1 MERQKENKLTPVLYF
16 IGIFLLIAFILLAW
30 MSHSWQE
37 SEIASQLFAALAGAV
52 IAAFITSILLR
63 LQTQSQAKLIEGQ
76 AAIEQEKEKEAKV
89 YEEKLRIYQ
98 EFLHKLNDIIRD
110 NKIDKEEVIDLQFQV
125 SFIDMH
131 TSSEHIK
138 EISMHVANIVRNINQ
153 PSEDFNLLEE
163 MFAINETFRE
173 ELYKKKET
181 EVADDNKQN
190 RTDAVDNFK
199 SITIY
204 EKGNSAENINTYEWI
219 KKLKQSIKAP
229 GFRQWIYGKRTLVHE
244 LYLNYDGET
253 FRKDPAENSLCCD
266 SVFSYNG
273 SISVLLFLRK
283 NTKEATERLISDDI
297 WKDYQGLS
305 ITEDGRCKI
314 REFGKSDS
322 EKDIKEFFE
331 KELFPKMNNWRER
344 HKDEYKISKNN

>member
-1 MERQKENKLTPVLYF
+1 MEKQNKNKLTPILYF
-16 IGIFLLIAFILLAW
+16 IGVFLLIAFIILAW
-30 MSHSWQE
+30 ISHSWLE
-37 SEIASQLFAALAGAV
+37 TEIASQLFAALAGAV

-76 AAIEQEKEKEAKV
+76 AAIEQEIEKEAKV

-98 EFLHKLNDIIRD
+98 EFLHKLNEIIRD

-138 EISMHVANIVRNINQ
+138 EISKHVANIVRNINK
-153 PSEDFNLLEE
+153 PNEDFNLLEE

-181 EVADDNKQN
+181 ELAEDNKQN

-199 SITIY
+199 SITVY
-204 EKGNSAENINTYEWI
+204 EKGNSVESINTYEWI
-219 KKLKQSIKAP
+219 KKLKQNIKAP
-229 GFRQWIYGKRTLVHE
+229 CFRQWIYGKRTLVHE
-244 LYLNYDGET
+244 LYLNFDGEA

-266 SVFSYNG
+266 SVFNTDET
-273 SISVLLFLRK
+273 ISVLLFLRK
-283 NTKEATERLISDDI
+283 NKKEATKNLLSDDI
-297 WKDYQGLS
+297 WKEYQDLPIS
-305 ITEDGRCKI
+305 DDGRCEIKVFSK
-314 REFGKSDS
+314 RDS
-322 EKDIKEFFE
+322 ENDIKNFFE
-331 KELFPKMNNWRER
+331 NDLFPRMTQWREK
-344 HKDEYKISKNN
+344 HKNDYRIDKNT

>member
-1 MERQKENKLTPVLYF
+1 MERQKENKLTPILYF
-16 IGIFLLIAFILLAW
+16 IGIFLLIAFIILAW
-30 MSHSWQE
+30 ISHSWLE
-37 SEIASQLFAALAGAV
+37 TEIASQLFAALAGAV

-98 EFLHKLNDIIRD
+98 EFLHKLNEIIRD

-138 EISMHVANIVRNINQ
+138 EISKHVANIVKNINK
-153 PSEDFNLLEE
+153 PNEDFNLLEE

-181 EVADDNKQN
+181 ELADDNKQN

-199 SITIY
+199 SITVY
-204 EKGNSAENINTYEWI
+204 EKGNSVESINIYEWI
-219 KKLKQSIKAP
+219 KKLKQNIKAP

-244 LYLNYDGET
+244 LYLNYDGEA

-266 SVFSYNG
+266 SVFNSDETINL
-273 SISVLLFLRK
+273 LLFLRK
-283 NTKEATERLISDDI
+283 NKKEATRNLLSDDL
-297 WKDYQGLS
+297 WKDYQNLP
-305 ITEDGRCKI
+305 ITDDGRCEIKV
-314 REFGKSDS
+314 FSKKDS
-322 EKDIKEFFE
+322 ENDIKSFFE
-331 KELFPKMNNWRER
+331 NELLPRMTQWRDK
-344 HKDEYKISKNN
+344 HKYDYRINKNQ

>member
-1 MERQKENKLTPVLYF
+1 MEKQKENKLTPILYF
-16 IGIFLLIAFILLAW
+16 IGIFLLIAFIMLAW
-30 MSHSWQE
+30 MSRSWAE

-76 AAIEQEKEKEAKV
+76 ASIEQEKEKEAKV

-98 EFLHKLNDIIRD
+98 DFLRKLNDIIRD

-131 TSSEHIK
+131 TSSAHIK
-138 EISMHVANIVRNINQ
+138 QISEHVANIVKNINN
-153 PSEDFNLLEE
+153 PKEDFSLLEE

-173 ELYKKKET
+173 ELYKKKDIELS
-181 EVADDNKQN
+181 DDNKQN
-190 RTDAVDNFK
+190 RIDAVDNFK

-204 EKGNSAENINTYEWI
+204 EKGNSLENINTYELI
-219 KKLKQSIKAP
+219 KKLKQNIKAP

-253 FRKDPAENSLCCD
+253 FRKDPWENSLCCD
-266 SVFSYNG
+266 TVFESDGTIN
-273 SISVLLFLRK
+273 VLLFLRK
-283 NTKEATERLISDDI
+283 NCKEATRKMLSDAI
-297 WKDYQGLS
+297 WKDYQSLT

-314 REFGKSDS
+314 REFNKKDS
-322 EKDIKEFFE
+322 EANIKEFFE
-331 KELFPKMNNWRER
+331 KELFPKMINWREN
-344 HKDEYKISKNN
+344 HKGNYIINKTS

>member
-1 MERQKENKLTPVLYF
+1 MKKNNENKLTPILYF
-16 IGIFLLIAFILLAW
+16 IGIFLLIAFIMLAW
-30 MSHSWQE
+30 MSRSWAE

-76 AAIEQEKEKEAKV
+76 AAIEQKKEKEAKV

-131 TSSEHIK
+131 TSAEHIK
-138 EISMHVANIVRNINQ
+138 EISKHVANIVRNINK

-173 ELYKKKET
+173 ELYQKKET
-181 EVADDNKQN
+181 EIADDNKQN

-204 EKGNSAENINTYEWI
+204 EKGNSVENINIYEWI
-219 KKLKQSIKAP
+219 KALKQNIKAP

-244 LYLNYDGET
+244 LYLNYDGEA

-266 SVFSYNG
+266 SVFNSDG
-273 SISVLLFLRK
+273 TISVLLFLRK
-283 NTKEATERLISDDI
+283 NTKDATEKILSDLV
-297 WKDYQGLS
+297 WKEYQGLPV
-305 ITEDGRCKI
+305 TDDGRCKI
-314 REFGKSDS
+314 REFGKNDTDKVI
-322 EKDIKEFFE
+322 KDFFE
-331 KELFPKMNNWRER
+331 QVLFPKMREWREN
-344 HKDEYKISKNN
+344 HKDDFRIDNKS